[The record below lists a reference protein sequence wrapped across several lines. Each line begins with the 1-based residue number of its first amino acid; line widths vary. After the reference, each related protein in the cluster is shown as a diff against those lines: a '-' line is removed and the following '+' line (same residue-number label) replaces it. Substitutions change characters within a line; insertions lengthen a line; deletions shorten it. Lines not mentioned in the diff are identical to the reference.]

1 MSMFTL
7 VIYCLTTSNLPW
19 FMDLTF
25 QVPMQYCSLQNRIL
39 LLSRHIH
46 NWVLFL
52 LWLHLFILSRV
63 ISQLISTIILG
74 TYRPGEFL
82 FQYPII
88 LPLHTVYG
96 VLKVK
101 NTEVVCH
108 SLLQWRVPEKH
119 LFLLYWLCQSI
130 WLCGKLWKILK
141 EMGIPVHLTCL
152 LSNLYAGQQTTVRTG
167 HGTTDW
173 FQIGKEARQGCMLS
187 LCLFNIYT
195 EYIMR
200 NPGLEKSTSW
210 N

>member
-1 MSMFTL
+1 MSTFTL
-7 VIYCLTTSNLPW
+7 ATSCLTTSNLPW

-25 QVPMQYCSLQNRIL
+25 QIPMQYCSLRHQTL

-119 LFLLYWLCQSI
+119 LFLLYWLCQSL
-130 WLCGKLWKILK
+130 WLCGSQETGKFWKRW
-141 EMGIPVHLTCL
+141 E
-152 LSNLYAGQQTTVRTG
+152 YQTP
-167 HGTTDW
+167 D
-173 FQIGKEARQGCMLS
+173 L
-187 LCLFNIYT
+187 
-195 EYIMR
+195 
-200 NPGLEKSTSW
+200 PLEKPVCRSGRNS
-210 N
+210 